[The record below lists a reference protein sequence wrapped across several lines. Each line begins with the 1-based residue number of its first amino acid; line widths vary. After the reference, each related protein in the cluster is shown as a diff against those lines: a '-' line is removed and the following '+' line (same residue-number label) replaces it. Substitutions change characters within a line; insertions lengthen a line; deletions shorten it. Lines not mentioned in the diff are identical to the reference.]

1 MLRNFLLITF
11 VTLVINSI
19 QSQNVPNG
27 GFEQWTMNESEISEP
42 YFWETQNE
50 PGLNFAEK
58 SNGYKGNYSV
68 KLKVVWDEVIK
79 SFTGGS
85 INTVENFAVYQRY
98 DTLSC
103 YYKGNISGNDS
114 LIVNIKLYSR
124 GKLIGFG
131 SQYTVKA
138 YDYWQQLFVFINY
151 TSAEIPDEASISISI
166 SPGRESH
173 YQTTYSIDD
182 ILLTS
187 INQIN
192 YQFKKRRKNE
202 TLQFSCNYVCSKL
215 I

>member
-1 MLRNFLLITF
+1 ML
-11 VTLVINSI
+11 INTI

-27 GFEQWTMNESEISEP
+27 GFEQWTLNEDEVSEP

-50 PGLNFAEK
+50 PGLNFVEK
-58 SNGYKGNYSV
+58 TDGHTGNFSV

-79 SFTGGS
+79 SFTGGT
-85 INTVENFAVYQRY
+85 INTVGNFTVYQRY
-98 DTLSC
+98 KTMSFF
-103 YYKGNISGNDS
+103 YRGNMGGNDS
-114 LIVNIKLYSR
+114 LKVNIKLYSR

-131 SQYTVKA
+131 TNYAIKT
-138 YDYWQQLFVFINY
+138 YDYWKQLFVDIIY
-151 TSAEIPDEASISISI
+151 TSEDTPDEASISISI

-192 YQFKKRRKNE
+192 FQFKKRRKNE